1 MIQIVDKSQCC
12 GCSACEQICHKH
24 CIIMQ
29 EDKEGF
35 LYPFV
40 DMDKCV
46 DCGLCER
53 VCPMQDIT
61 SKKETLQ
68 ILASY
73 NPDEEERLLSSS
85 GGIFVALAKT
95 IIKEGGVVFG
105 AIFDKNW
112 EVCHSWADNMEGI
125 YPMMGSKY
133 LQSRIGNCYQEA
145 ASFLKKGRM
154 VMFVGSPCQITGL
167 RTFLRNKV
175 YPNLLTVDFLCHGVP
190 SPGVWRSYLC
200 EALGKFLIEV
210 QKFDGKLMPPLAAV
224 GGNSVLK
231 SSIDSDT
238 PIGDIKFR
246 DKSHGWRK
254 FRFVVRQK
262 SAFKADPNSVLLS
275 DIHDDNAFMKG
286 FLSNVYLRPSCY
298 NCKCKNGK
306 SHSDLTIGDYWGS
319 KLADSELDDDK
330 GLSLVLVNSTKG
342 QFYWEK
348 LAFQGKE
355 VSYSN
360 ACVYNGGFSET
371 IWQPYERKKFF
382 KQFMKGKGFYA
393 SWAYC
398 NRVSFK
404 HAVKLK
410 LLGIVHK
417 FLK

>member
-1 MIQIVDKSQCC
+1 MIQVVDKSQCC

-24 CIIMQ
+24 CITMQ

-53 VCPMQDIT
+53 VCPMLDTT

-73 NPDEEERLLSSS
+73 NPDEDERLQSSS

-95 IIKEGGVVFG
+95 IIQEGGVVFG

-112 EVCHSWADNMEGI
+112 EVCHSWTDCIEGI

-145 ASFLKKGRM
+145 ASFLKDGRM

-167 RTFLRNKV
+167 RTFLKNKT
-175 YPNLLTVDFLCHGVP
+175 YPNLLAVDFLCHGVP
-190 SPGVWRSYLC
+190 SPGVWRAYLS
-200 EALGKFLIEV
+200 EV
-210 QKFDGKLMPPLAAV
+210 TKRNEDCKVMAPLAAV
-224 GGNSVLK
+224 GENTVLK
-231 SSIDSDT
+231 SSLDSDT

-246 DKSHGWRK
+246 DKSDGWRK

-262 SAFKADPNSVLLS
+262 SASKADTNSVLLS
-275 DIHDDNAFMKG
+275 DMHDDNAFMKG

-298 NCKCKNGK
+298 TCKCKNGK

-319 KLADSELDDDK
+319 KVADSEMDDDK
-330 GLSLVLVNSTKG
+330 GLSLVLVNSAKG
-342 QFYWEK
+342 QSYWDK
-348 LAFQGKE
+348 LEFVGKE

-371 IWQPYERKKFF
+371 VWLPYERKKFF
-382 KQFMKGKGFYA
+382 KQFMQGKGFYA

>member
-12 GCSACEQICHKH
+12 GCSACEQICHRH
-24 CIIMQ
+24 CITMQ

-53 VCPMQDIT
+53 VCPMQDTT

-73 NPDEEERLLSSS
+73 NPDEDERLLSSS

-95 IIKEGGVVFG
+95 IIKEEGVIFG

-112 EVCHSWADNMEGI
+112 EVCHSWTDCIEGI

-133 LQSRIGNCYQEA
+133 LQSRIGNCYQEV
-145 ASFLKKGRM
+145 ASFLKDGRM

-167 RTFLRNKV
+167 RTFLKNKV

-190 SPGVWRSYLC
+190 SPGVWRTYLS
-200 EALGKFLIEV
+200 EV
-210 QKFDGKLMPPLAAV
+210 TNRNEDCKVMPPMAAV
-224 GGNSVLK
+224 GENTVLK
-231 SSIDSDT
+231 SSLDSDT
-238 PIGDIKFR
+238 PIGDVKFR
-246 DKSHGWRK
+246 DKSDGWRK
-254 FRFVVRQK
+254 YRFVVRQK
-262 SAFKADPNSVLLS
+262 SASKADTNSVLLS
-275 DIHDDNAFMKG
+275 EMHNDNAFMKG

-298 NCKCKNGK
+298 TCKCKNGK

-319 KLADSELDDDK
+319 KVADSEMDDDK
-330 GLSLVLVNSTKG
+330 GLSLVLVNSAKG
-342 QFYWEK
+342 RSYWEK
-348 LAFQGKE
+348 LDFEGKE
-355 VSYSN
+355 VPYSN

-404 HAVKLK
+404 HVVKVKL
-410 LLGIVHK
+410 LSVVHK

>member
-1 MIQIVDKSQCC
+1 
-12 GCSACEQICHKH
+12 
-24 CIIMQ
+24 MQ

-53 VCPMQDIT
+53 VCPILNTT
-61 SKKETLQ
+61 SQKETLQ

-73 NPDEEERLLSSS
+73 NSDEDERLQSSS

-95 IIKEGGVVFG
+95 IIQEGGVVFG

-112 EVCHSWADNMEGI
+112 EVCHSWTDCIEGI

-145 ASFLKKGRM
+145 ASFLKDGRM

-167 RTFLRNKV
+167 RTFLKNKV
-175 YPNLLTVDFLCHGVP
+175 YPNLLAVDFLCHGVP
-190 SPGVWRSYLC
+190 SPGVWRAYLS
-200 EALGKFLIEV
+200 EV
-210 QKFDGKLMPPLAAV
+210 TKRNEDCKVMAPLAAV
-224 GGNSVLK
+224 GENTVLK
-231 SSIDSDT
+231 SSLDSDT

-246 DKSHGWRK
+246 DKSDGWRK

-262 SAFKADPNSVLLS
+262 SASKADTNSVLLS
-275 DIHDDNAFMKG
+275 DMHDDNAFMKG

-298 NCKCKNGK
+298 TCKCKNGK

-319 KLADSELDDDK
+319 KVADSEMDDDK
-330 GLSLVLVNSTKG
+330 GLSLVLVNSAKG
-342 QFYWEK
+342 QSYWDK
-348 LAFQGKE
+348 LEFEGKE

-371 IWQPYERKKFF
+371 IWLPYERKKFF
-382 KQFMKGKGFYA
+382 KQFMQGKGFYA